1 MHYCLKDGHEERE
14 IIFNEGDVIAY
25 NQYFNQY
32 PLNKVP
38 PLYCAKLWPEFQLFQ
53 QYANRNILLKET
65 EIDHTKSLETNETYL
80 AHMCM
85 IEKKKIKSFMKY
97 TFKLDVHKNSEYY
110 ITIKQIFLEQL

>member
-14 IIFNEGDVIAY
+14 ITFNVDDVIAY

-32 PLNKVP
+32 PLNKVL

-65 EIDHTKSLETNETYL
+65 EINHTKSLETNETYL
-80 AHMCM
+80 AHMCI

-97 TFKLDVHKNSEYY
+97 TFKLDVHKNSENY